1 MFVCKDCHD
10 NLHLKSNMDRF
21 IGTDN
26 RIDCSNNQH
35 LKSNMDRFIV
45 SDKLQKKHRQVLI

>member
-1 MFVCKDCHD
+1 
-10 NLHLKSNMDRF
+10 MDRF